1 MKISFTEHPNKLG
14 ETYLQHL
21 LFALIFCSKI
31 TIAFVAFL
39 IHAFFPFILKN
50 TGGNI
55 INNLS
60 ETINNRRV

>member
-21 LFALIFCSKI
+21 LFALIFCGKI
-31 TIAFVAFL
+31 IIAFAACL

-55 INNLS
+55 INKLS
-60 ETINNRRV
+60 ETINSRRV

>member
-31 TIAFVAFL
+31 TIAFVACL